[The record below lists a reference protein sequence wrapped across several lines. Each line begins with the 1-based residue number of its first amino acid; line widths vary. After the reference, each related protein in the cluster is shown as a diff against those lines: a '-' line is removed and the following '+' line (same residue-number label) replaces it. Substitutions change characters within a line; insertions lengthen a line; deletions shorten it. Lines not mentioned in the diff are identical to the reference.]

1 MKLKIGIVGSSGCGK
16 SFVANILG
24 AEGGVEG
31 NKPPY
36 RPTHSV
42 RIIEFTCSSL
52 PLHKYTLD
60 VDVQLWEV
68 GGDPSTKMVWP
79 GVQWGLDGVIVL
91 YDVGKEASV
100 REAST
105 YYMSWVTHSP
115 TGLTPAQCILI
126 GNKFRG
132 SAEHGPQ
139 RVVGVPPRSHHVAVN
154 IEDDPTRLRDE
165 VKTFIAR
172 VAQQVIDLE
181 KANLITPD
189 PSKTM
194 ISRKFTPVEFHLFQ
208 KQGEPEGQKLE
219 KRQQKRHDEFIK
231 QDIVQEFQ
239 FYDDK
244 HDSKMPRHKRSSSSS
259 YRNHEPSTNVERS
272 TRSRTIVNRAIINL
286 NPNVNRI

>member
-1 MKLKIGIVGSSGCGK
+1 ML
-16 SFVANILG
+16 
-24 AEGGVEG
+24 
-31 NKPPY
+31 
-36 RPTHSV
+36 
-42 RIIEFTCSSL
+42 IINF
-52 PLHKYTLD
+52 
-60 VDVQLWEV
+60 
-68 GGDPSTKMVWP
+68 
-79 GVQWGLDGVIVL
+79 
-91 YDVGKEASV
+91 
-100 REAST
+100 
-105 YYMSWVTHSP
+105 
-115 TGLTPAQCILI
+115 
-126 GNKFRG
+126 
-132 SAEHGPQ
+132 
-139 RVVGVPPRSHHVAVN
+139 
-154 IEDDPTRLRDE
+154 
-165 VKTFIAR
+165 FIS
-172 VAQQVIDLE
+172 
-181 KANLITPD
+181 PD